1 MKKKLSLLILMAV
14 MCLTVLVGCGS
25 DKNNNDNNNNNTTS
39 QGMQE
44 PSTNNNATDSTTDDA
59 NVTGND
65 GSNNNASG
73 ADQNNTN
80 GTGNEGSVTGTNG
93 SSEGV
98 IDEIATDIGNGLENL
113 GSDMTGADNSNVND
127 VTSGRQ

>member
-1 MKKKLSLLILMAV
+1 MKKKLSLFILMAV
-14 MCLTVLVGCGS
+14 MCLTVLAGCGT
-25 DKNNNDNNNNNTTS
+25 DNNNNGNNGGNTNNSTN
-39 QGMQE
+39 QGLQE

-65 GSNNNASG
+65 GSNTNNSG
-73 ADQNNTN
+73 TN

-98 IDEIATDIGNGLENL
+98 IDEIATDIGNGLEDL